1 MYKKLISFS
10 QGYKTY
16 AYIPECIL
24 KSGNFQLMFLYLLH
38 FEKSYNG
45 LTPQTYVFLLEK
57 MVKKNIKP
65 LRRHWTSWRILWPKF
80 FYEYVALEFIGGIE
94 RGIFNTEYEIAN
106 SEG

>member
-24 KSGNFQLMFLYLLH
+24 KSGNFQLMLLYLLH

-57 MVKKNIKP
+57 IVKKKYKATQETLDLLENSV
-65 LRRHWTSWRILWPKF
+65 TQF
-80 FYEYVALEFIGGIE
+80 FL
-94 RGIFNTEYEIAN
+94 
-106 SEG
+106 